1 MTAATCGACGAE
13 LLANARFCHGCG
25 SPVAESET
33 PAEYKQVT
41 VLFADVVHS
50 MDIATAVG
58 PERLREIMAELVNR
72 SAVVV
77 RRFGGTVDKFTGDG
91 IMAVF
96 GAPAA
101 LEDHA
106 LRACLAALGVQEE
119 AKQLAVGVADRDSIE
134 LLVRVGLNSGQ
145 VIAGEIGS
153 GPFGYTAVGDQVGM
167 AQRMESVAPPGGV
180 MLSESTARLVG
191 SAAALGERQLLRIK
205 GASEPV
211 PAHLLLAVGTQA
223 SQIGRSE
230 TRLVGRQWELNA
242 VATVLDRA
250 VGGRGCVVGVA
261 GPAGIGKSRLIEEA
275 TAIARQRGVEVFGT
289 FCESHTTDVPFHV
302 VARLMREAT
311 GIVDLEDKAA
321 RALVGQRFADAGDE
335 DLLLLYDL
343 MGIRDPDTATPNI
356 DPDARRRRLTALIN
370 SLSLSSLTP
379 ALYVIE
385 DVHWIDSV
393 SESMLVDLMSVIPQT
408 HSVMVLAYRPEYRG
422 PLAYLAGAQTISL
435 PPLSD
440 AEAGVLLAEL
450 LGTDPSVAAI
460 ADLIAQR
467 AAGNPFFAQEM
478 VHELADRD
486 VLEGERGQYISRTNV
501 AEISIPATLQA
512 AIAARID
519 RLAPGAKRT
528 INAAAVI
535 GSRFT
540 TDLLIEL
547 GVDPVLDD
555 LVRAELIDQVRFTP
569 YSEYAFRHPVIR
581 SVAYESQLKSART
594 QLHRR
599 LASTIESRD
608 PASADENASL
618 IAQHSEAAGNLRDA
632 YGWHMRAGAWSSYR
646 DIDAARLSWRRA
658 LQVADALPADVTDR
672 PAMRIAP
679 RTMLCGSTWR
689 GTPEPATDLFD
700 ELRELCSE
708 AGDKASLAI
717 AMTGLVSE
725 YWRRGRIQMAQEF
738 ASEQIALVESLGERA
753 LIVAAFLAV
762 AIKAHDGETG
772 DLLRWSEVIIYGAS
786 GEPAQGGV
794 VTGSPLAMALGL
806 RGFAR
811 WWHGRPGWRGDFEDG
826 LAIAR
831 TADPATLGFVT
842 AWRYGLSIL
851 DGAFRADD
859 AALSNIENALH
870 VAEASGDNQVLAT
883 ANYVLGTALSFRQSA
898 TDRRRG
904 RELLVQA
911 REMCLQNQF
920 PRSEL
925 PMIGAYLAYD
935 KARDGDYED
944 ALPLMRTSVDQI
956 SIQRH
961 SVYLVGA
968 TGLLVEVLLSRAAED
983 DVAEA
988 DAAVERLAAIPG
1000 DEWVARDIMV
1010 LRLRTMLAKARGD
1023 DAGYR
1028 ELRDRY
1034 RAQATTLG
1042 FEGHI
1047 QWAASMPDWISH
1059 PAPRQRS

>member
-1 MTAATCGACGAE
+1 
-13 LLANARFCHGCG
+13 
-25 SPVAESET
+25 
-33 PAEYKQVT
+33 
-41 VLFADVVHS
+41 
-50 MDIATAVG
+50 
-58 PERLREIMAELVNR
+58 
-72 SAVVV
+72 
-77 RRFGGTVDKFTGDG
+77 
-91 IMAVF
+91 
-96 GAPAA
+96 
-101 LEDHA
+101 
-106 LRACLAALGVQEE
+106 
-119 AKQLAVGVADRDSIE
+119 
-134 LLVRVGLNSGQ
+134 
-145 VIAGEIGS
+145 
-153 GPFGYTAVGDQVGM
+153 M

-180 MLSESTARLVG
+180 MVSESTARLVG

-205 GASEPV
+205 GTAEPV
-211 PAHLLLAVGTQA
+211 PAHLLLAVRAQA
-223 SQIGRSE
+223 NQIGRSE
-230 TRLVGRQWELNA
+230 TAMVGRQWELNA

-250 VGGRGCVVGVA
+250 AGGRGCVVGVA
-261 GPAGIGKSRLIEEA
+261 GPAGIGKSRLIDEA

-311 GIVDLEDKAA
+311 GIVDLEDEAA
-321 RALVGQRFADAGDE
+321 RALVGQRFSDAGDE

-343 MGIRDPDTATPNI
+343 MGIRDPDTATPKI

-370 SLSLSSLTP
+370 SLSLASMTP

-422 PLAYLAGAQTISL
+422 PLAYLVGAQTISL

-440 AEAGVLLAEL
+440 TEAAVLLAEL

-478 VHELADRD
+478 VHELSDRD
-486 VLEGERGQYISRTNV
+486 VLEGERGRYTCSTDV
-501 AEISIPATLQA
+501 SEISVPATLQA
-512 AIAARID
+512 TIAARID
-519 RLAPGAKRT
+519 RLAPGAKQT

-540 TDLLIEL
+540 TDLLTAL
-547 GVDPVLDD
+547 GIDPLIDD
-555 LVRAELIDQVRFTP
+555 LIGAELIDQVRFTP
-569 YSEYAFRHPVIR
+569 QAEYGFRHPVIR
-581 SVAYESQLKSART
+581 SVAYESQLKSARA
-594 QLHRR
+594 QLHRK
-599 LASTIESRD
+599 LAASIESHD
-608 PASADENASL
+608 LASADKNAAL
-618 IAQHSEAAGNLRDA
+618 IAEHSEAAGDQRAA
-632 YGWHMRAGAWSSYR
+632 YAWHMRAGAWSSYR

-658 LQVADALPADVTDR
+658 LRVADALPVDIADR
-672 PAMRIAP
+672 LAMRIAP

-708 AGDKASLAI
+708 AGDKASFAI
-717 AMTGLVSE
+717 ALTGPVSE
-725 YWRRGRIQMAQEF
+725 NWRRGRIQVAQEF
-738 ASEQIALVESLGERA
+738 ASEQITLVESLGEPA
-753 LIVAAFLAV
+753 LTVAAFLAV

-772 DLLRWSEVIIYGAS
+772 DLFRWSEVIIDWAR

-811 WWHGRPGWRGDFEDG
+811 WWHGLPGWRADFEDG
-826 LAIAR
+826 LVIAR
-831 TADPATLGFVT
+831 AADPATLGFVT

-859 AALSNIENALH
+859 AALGNIENAQH
-870 VAEASGDNQVLAT
+870 VAEACGDNQVLAT
-883 ANYVLGTALSFRQSA
+883 ANYVLGTALSFRHSA

-904 RELLVQA
+904 RELLAQT

-920 PRSEL
+920 PQSEL
-925 PMIGAYLAYD
+925 PMIGMYLAYD
-935 KARDGDYED
+935 KARDGDYAN
-944 ALPLMRTSVDQI
+944 ALPLMRTSVDQM
-956 SIQRH
+956 SIHCH

-968 TGLLVEVLLSRAAED
+968 TGLLVETLVTRAAEGD
-983 DVAEA
+983 LAEA
-988 DAAVERLAAIPG
+988 VAAVERLAAIPG

-1010 LRLRTMLAKARGD
+1010 LRLRTMLAMAHGD
-1023 DAGYR
+1023 EAGYR

-1034 RAQATTLG
+1034 RAQATALG

-1047 QWAASMPDWISH
+1047 QWAASMPD
-1059 PAPRQRS
+1059 